1 MYISHTYDFFTF
13 YLKLEAIM
21 FVKRKLGYV
30 ATGNQNASLMRTFF
44 EVFASRR
51 RVDITVHNIAVIL
64 LVYNKV
70 GSSLVVIDK
79 PLDANS
85 RFLSCFHRQE
95 MENYHPRCLMI

>member
-1 MYISHTYDFFTF
+1 MNFFTF
-13 YLKLEAIM
+13 YLKLQAIM
-21 FVKRKLGYV
+21 LVQRKLGYV
-30 ATGNQNASLMRTFF
+30 AAGNQNASLMRRTIF

-51 RVDITVHNIAVIL
+51 RVDITVHDIAVIL

-70 GSSLVVIDK
+70 GSLLVVIDK